1 MTKEQMIRKVNS
13 LEFRVMKRIAVY
25 IISIIAVTLLIYNQ
39 TLIQEVKSQRRLNS
53 IMKMDYIELY
63 DEVLRLEEENQ
74 ILGSFAAYKDTLK

>member
-1 MTKEQMIRKVNS
+1 
-13 LEFRVMKRIAVY
+13 MKRIAVY
-25 IISIIAVTLLIYNQ
+25 IISIISVTLLIYNQ

-74 ILGSFAAYKDTLK
+74 ILGSFAAYKDTLKSKVWDIEIKTWKTLGTE

>member
-1 MTKEQMIRKVNS
+1 
-13 LEFRVMKRIAVY
+13 MKRIVF
-25 IISIIAVTLLIYNQ
+25 SVVSVVAVTLLIYNQ

-53 IMKMDYIELY
+53 IMKMDYVELY

>member
-1 MTKEQMIRKVNS
+1 
-13 LEFRVMKRIAVY
+13 MKRAPVY
-25 IISIIAVTLLIYNQ
+25 IISIVTIALFIYNQ

-74 ILGSFAAYKDTLK
+74 MLGSFAAYRDTVK

>member
-1 MTKEQMIRKVNS
+1 
-13 LEFRVMKRIAVY
+13 MKRIVF
-25 IISIIAVTLLIYNQ
+25 SIVSVVAVTLLIYNQ

-63 DEVLRLEEENQ
+63 NEVLKLEEENQ

>member
-1 MTKEQMIRKVNS
+1 
-13 LEFRVMKRIAVY
+13 MKRIVFS
-25 IISIIAVTLLIYNQ
+25 IISIVSVTLLIYNQ

-53 IMKMDYIELY
+53 IMKIDYIELY

>member
-1 MTKEQMIRKVNS
+1 
-13 LEFRVMKRIAVY
+13 MKRIVF
-25 IISIIAVTLLIYNQ
+25 SIVSVVAVTLLIYNQ
-39 TLIQEVKSQRRLNS
+39 TLIQEIKSQRRLNS

>member
-1 MTKEQMIRKVNS
+1 
-13 LEFRVMKRIAVY
+13 MKRIVF
-25 IISIIAVTLLIYNQ
+25 SIVSVVAVTLLIYNQ

>member
-1 MTKEQMIRKVNS
+1 
-13 LEFRVMKRIAVY
+13 MKRIVF
-25 IISIIAVTLLIYNQ
+25 SIVSVVAITLLIYNQ

-53 IMKMDYIELY
+53 IMKMDYVELY

>member
-1 MTKEQMIRKVNS
+1 
-13 LEFRVMKRIAVY
+13 MKRIAVY
-25 IISIIAVTLLIYNQ
+25 IISIISVALLIYNQ

>member
-1 MTKEQMIRKVNS
+1 
-13 LEFRVMKRIAVY
+13 MKRLTNY

-39 TLIQEVKSQRRLNS
+39 TLIQEIKSQRRLNS

-74 ILGSFAAYKDTLK
+74 ILGSFAAYKDTLN

>member
-1 MTKEQMIRKVNS
+1 
-13 LEFRVMKRIAVY
+13 MKRIVF
-25 IISIIAVTLLIYNQ
+25 SIVSVVAVTLLIYNQ

-63 DEVLRLEEENQ
+63 DEVLRLEKENQ

>member
-1 MTKEQMIRKVNS
+1 MKVLWNK
-13 LEFRVMKRIAVY
+13 FNKMNRIANY

-53 IMKMDYIELY
+53 IMKMDYVELY

-74 ILGSFAAYKDTLK
+74 ILGSFAAYKDTLN

>member
-1 MTKEQMIRKVNS
+1 
-13 LEFRVMKRIAVY
+13 MKRIVF
-25 IISIIAVTLLIYNQ
+25 SIVSVVAVTLLIYNQ

-53 IMKMDYIELY
+53 IMKMDYVELY

>member
-1 MTKEQMIRKVNS
+1 MN
-13 LEFRVMKRIAVY
+13 RIAVY
-25 IISIIAVTLLIYNQ
+25 IISIISVTLLIYNQ

>member
-1 MTKEQMIRKVNS
+1 MN
-13 LEFRVMKRIAVY
+13 RIANY

-53 IMKMDYIELY
+53 IMKMDYVELY

-74 ILGSFAAYKDTLK
+74 ILGSFAAYKDTLN

>member
-1 MTKEQMIRKVNS
+1 
-13 LEFRVMKRIAVY
+13 MKRIVFS
-25 IISIIAVTLLIYNQ
+25 IISVVAVTLLIYNQ

-74 ILGSFAAYKDTLK
+74 ILGSFAAYKDTIN

>member
-13 LEFRVMKRIAVY
+13 LEFRVMKRIVF
-25 IISIIAVTLLIYNQ
+25 SIVSVVAVTLLIYNQ
-39 TLIQEVKSQRRLNS
+39 TLIQEVKSQRRLNY